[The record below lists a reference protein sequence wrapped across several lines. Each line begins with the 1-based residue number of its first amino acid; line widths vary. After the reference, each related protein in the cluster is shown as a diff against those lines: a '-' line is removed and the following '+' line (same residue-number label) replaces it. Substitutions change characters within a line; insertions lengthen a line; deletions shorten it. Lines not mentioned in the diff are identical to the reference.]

1 MEAEEDEPDTADA
14 AYRSAAALK
23 PKTLNE
29 DPYNV
34 FAEDLAME
42 MCKLGFEVAAELLET
57 DLVFTTCGSLV
68 SGTPD
73 GGFRDHQG
81 LLRLVQVVRVP
92 LLPEMDEDEVA
103 DILYDTVLTKVV
115 KSQTWMKETATLP
128 HDFTIFCWLPPVGA
142 YRACLEETD
151 ALLWTDALIWNLR
164 AGGWPF
170 SLVIQVPEE
179 PGKLFPRNFGFR
191 HFNKEKKDYAP
202 GLSYFLNAAD
212 FDSGDDEDDE
222 VIFSWDLDFDSHDAS
237 ITLDVENET
246 VDAVDHHTMERLQQ
260 VLLAI
265 ELIQFNIQR
274 HDLQNG
280 HKILF
285 HARGSEEGRNDWLGN
300 EISGGDASM
309 WLQTLAAIHGVQCE
323 ISEDLPCAS
332 PMPKVEAW
340 EDCGLGELGLSSC
353 LDMLQ
358 MLRRSHI
365 LEGSDVLE
373 TPKVP
378 SPSSLRVHDLECLP
392 ILIC

>member
-1 MEAEEDEPDTADA
+1 MEAEEDEPDTDA

-42 MCKLGFEVAAELLET
+42 MCKLGFEVAAELMET

-73 GGFRDHQG
+73 GGFRDHEG

-212 FDSGDDEDDE
+212 FDSSDDEDDE
-222 VIFSWDLDFDSHDAS
+222 VLFSWDLDFDSHDAS
-237 ITLDVENET
+237 ITLDVEHKT
-246 VDAVDHHTMERLQQ
+246 MDAVGHTMERLQQ

-265 ELIQFNIQR
+265 ELIQFNIER
-274 HDLQNG
+274 HDLQDGNE
-280 HKILF
+280 ILF
-285 HARGSEEGRNDWLGN
+285 HAQASEESCNDWLGN
-300 EISGGDASM
+300 EISGGEAST
-309 WLQTLAAIHGVQCE
+309 WFPAIRGVQRK

-332 PMPKVEAW
+332 PMPKLEAW
-340 EDCGLGELGLSSC
+340 EDCGLGEPGLSSC

-358 MLRRSHI
+358 AMRRSHI
-365 LEGSDVLE
+365 LEGSTRQLGYQVHGTDGE
-373 TPKVP
+373 FRPWNACP
-378 SPSSLRVHDLECLP
+378 S
-392 ILIC
+392 